1 MSNVLKVNPN
11 RPQRKIIHKA
21 AEIIRNGGLVVFP
34 TETVYG
40 IAAALG
46 NSKRLNRIKN
56 RPKGKPYTIHI
67 AHKKDLYR
75 FVKKITPLAKKI
87 IRKYWPGPLTL
98 ILKDCSGKKV
108 GFRMP
113 DSRVSLA
120 LIRAVGEPIIAPSAN
135 ISGRP
140 SPTKANQV
148 STAAKAAAD
157 RCKGVDLI
165 IDGGPTKY
173 RKDSTVLDLTLKN
186 PRILRKGCVKLNE
199 DDIVCMHR

>member
-1 MSNVLKVNPN
+1 MSKLLKVNPN

-21 AEIIRNGGLVVFP
+21 AEIIRNGGLVAFP

-40 IAAALG
+40 IAAHLG
-46 NSKRLNRIKN
+46 NSKELDRIKN

-67 AHKKDLYR
+67 AHKKDLYK

-87 IRKYWPGPLTL
+87 IKKYWPGPLTL
-98 ILKDCSGKKV
+98 ILKDRFGKKV

-113 DSRVSLA
+113 DNRISLA

-135 ISGRP
+135 VSSRP
-140 SPTKANQV
+140 SPIRANQV
-148 STAAKAAAD
+148 CTAALAA
-157 RCKGVDLI
+157 GVDLI

-186 PRILRKGCVKLNE
+186 PRILREGCVKLNE
-199 DDIVCMHR
+199 DDIVCMYR